1 MSSPS
6 NQTSST
12 PQAQTVGSTN
22 TLQAWL
28 TQPAPAPAEAAT
40 GQPGTQATAAA
51 ATKPKKKTSQPIK
64 PHKYSMLDPPEVIT
78 MILIDHLGPGEELVQ
93 STKTIANG
101 PIDVTD
107 VINRVQN
114 EADCALALVG
124 AVGN

>member
-1 MSSPS
+1 M
-6 NQTSST
+6 
-12 PQAQTVGSTN
+12 GSTN

-101 PIDVTD
+101 PIDVTN
-107 VINRVQN
+107 VTNRVQN
-114 EADCALALVG
+114 EADCVLALVG
-124 AVGN
+124 SLGN

>member
-1 MSSPS
+1 M
-6 NQTSST
+6 
-12 PQAQTVGSTN
+12 GSTN

-64 PHKYSMLDPPEVIT
+64 PHKYSMLTPPEIIT
-78 MILIDHLGPGEELVQ
+78 MILIDHLGPCEELVQ
-93 STKTIANG
+93 STKANG